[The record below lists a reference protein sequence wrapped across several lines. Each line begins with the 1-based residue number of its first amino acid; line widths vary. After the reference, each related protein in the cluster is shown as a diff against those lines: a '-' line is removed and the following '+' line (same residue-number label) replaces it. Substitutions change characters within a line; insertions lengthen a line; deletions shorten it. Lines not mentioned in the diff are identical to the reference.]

1 MKHFYSATNAQKIG
15 LSTIVDV
22 FDRADLF
29 ELLDN
34 EAVLKLSQLG
44 GNAGF
49 RNSAAIRRSTGITT
63 RRLLRDGVR
72 PVDVAVAVCRRLETV
87 SGCPIDEFD
96 AILLCH
102 SNTDSQAC
110 VRLAGALSQEL
121 GLSSEAITAFN
132 HGCSGFIKLM
142 PEGAMVLDSLHRD
155 AKVALV
161 SVETP
166 EFWHD
171 GADRLFC
178 GIVSAGAT
186 AAVLETGRGLPV
198 GASRSDDFQIP
209 PERRIN
215 SNPLFRMETAD
226 VFDFRG
232 QPSCRTVMR
241 MNAEPVFI
249 NGIELMLDNLR
260 AAMLSIDRQAG
271 QRVIVAP
278 HQPSGK
284 LLRALIAAAAM
295 EFPDIEFLNNLESYG
310 NTISSSVPT
319 LISRM
324 EEVLVLNKLEP
335 LRDNDHIILL
345 AAGIC
350 MTDIADQMSAGHTCL
365 QWQRNTLNIPHRQ
378 ETPEN
383 ANVSIG

>member
-1 MKHFYSATNAQKIG
+1 MKHFHSATNAQKIG

-49 RNSAAIRRSTGITT
+49 RDAAAIRRSTGITT
-63 RRLLRDGVR
+63 RRRLREGVQ
-72 PVDVAVAVCRRLETV
+72 PIDVAVAICRRLEAV
-87 SGCPIDEFD
+87 SGCPMGEFD
-96 AILLCH
+96 AVLLCH
-102 SNTDSQAC
+102 SNTDSHAC
-110 VRLAGALSQEL
+110 VRLAHALSQEL
-121 GLSSEAITAFN
+121 GLSSEAIAAFN
-132 HGCSGFIKLM
+132 HGCSGFIKLV
-142 PEGAMVLDSLHRD
+142 PEGTMLLDSLDR
-155 AKVALV
+155 KGRVALI

-209 PERRIN
+209 PDRRLN
-215 SNPLFRMETAD
+215 ADPLFQMETAD

-232 QPSCRTVMR
+232 EPCHRTVMR

-260 AAMLSIDRQAG
+260 AAMLSIDRQPG

-284 LLRALIAAAAM
+284 LLRALIAAAVM
-295 EFPDIEFLNNLESYG
+295 EFPDVEFLNNLESYG

-319 LISRM
+319 LMSRFD
-324 EEVLVLNKLEP
+324 EVLALNKLEP
-335 LRDNDHIILL
+335 LRDDDHIILL

-350 MTDIADQMSAGHTCL
+350 MTNIADRMAAGHTCL
-365 QWQRNTLNIPHRQ
+365 QWRANTLNDLNRH
-378 ETPEN
+378 ETPAD
-383 ANVSIG
+383 ANVSVG

>member
-1 MKHFYSATNAQKIG
+1 MKHFHSATNAEKIG

-29 ELLDN
+29 EVLDN
-34 EAVLKLSQLG
+34 DAVLTLSRLG
-44 GNAGF
+44 GKTGF
-49 RNSAAIRRSTGITT
+49 RDSAAIRRSTGITT
-63 RRLLRDGVR
+63 RRRLRDGIR
-72 PVDVAVAVCRRLETV
+72 PLDLAVEVCRRLETV
-87 SGCPIDEFD
+87 SGCRMGEFD

-102 SNTDSQAC
+102 SNTDSNAC
-110 VRLAGALSQEL
+110 YRLADALSQEL
-121 GLSSEAITAFN
+121 GLSSGAIAAFN
-132 HGCSGFIKLM
+132 HGCSGFIKLV
-142 PEGAMVLDSLHRD
+142 PEGAMLLDSYERN
-155 AKVALV
+155 ARVALV

-166 EFWHD
+166 EYWHD

-198 GASRSDDFQIP
+198 GASRSDDFEIP
-209 PERRIN
+209 PERRLN
-215 SNPLFRMETAD
+215 ADPLFRMETTD

-232 QPSCRTVMR
+232 EPCHRTVMR

-260 AAMLSIDRQAG
+260 AAMLSIDRQPG
-271 QRVIVAP
+271 QRVVVAP

-284 LLRALIAAAAM
+284 LLRALIAAAVM
-295 EFPDIEFLNNLESYG
+295 EFPDVEFLNNLESYG

-319 LISRM
+319 LMSRID
-324 EEVLVLNKLEP
+324 EVLALNKIEP

-350 MTDIADQMSAGHTCL
+350 MTDIADRMAAGHTCL
-365 QWQRNTLNIPHRQ
+365 QWRGNTLNVLHRQ
-378 ETPEN
+378 QTPED
-383 ANVSIG
+383 ANVSVS

>member
-1 MKHFYSATNAQKIG
+1 VKQLHSATNAGKIG

-22 FDRADLF
+22 FDCADLF
-29 ELLDN
+29 EVLDN
-34 EAVLKLSQLG
+34 EAVLKLSRLG
-44 GNAGF
+44 GKAGF
-49 RNSAAIRRSTGITT
+49 RDSASIRRSTGITT
-63 RRLLRDGVR
+63 RRRLRDGVR
-72 PVDVAVAVCRRLETV
+72 PLDLAVEVCRRLETV
-87 SGCPIDEFD
+87 SGCPIGEFD

-102 SNTDSQAC
+102 SNTDAQAC
-110 VRLAGALSQEL
+110 VRLAEDLSQEL
-121 GLSSEAITAFN
+121 SLSGGAIVPFN
-132 HGCSGFIKLM
+132 HGCSGFIKLV
-142 PEGAMVLDSLHRD
+142 PEGAMLLDSLD
-155 AKVALV
+155 GQGKVALI

-166 EFWHD
+166 EYWHD

-198 GASRSDDFQIP
+198 GASRSDDFRIP
-209 PERRIN
+209 AERRLN
-215 SNPLFRMETAD
+215 ADPLFRMETAD
-226 VFDFRG
+226 VYDFRG
-232 QPSCRTVMR
+232 EPCCRTVMR

-260 AAMLSIDRQAG
+260 AAMLSIDRQPG

-319 LISRM
+319 LMSRID
-324 EEVLVLNKLEP
+324 EVLVLNKLEP
-335 LRDNDHIILL
+335 MRKDDHIILL

-350 MTDIADQMSAGHTCL
+350 MTDIADHMAAGHTCL
-365 QWQRNTLNIPHRQ
+365 QWRENTLNVLHHQ
-378 ETPEN
+378 TPAD
-383 ANVSIG
+383 ANVSVG

>member
-1 MKHFYSATNAQKIG
+1 MKHFHSATNAQTIG
-15 LSTIVDV
+15 LSTMVDV

-49 RNSAAIRRSTGITT
+49 RDSAAIRRSTGITT
-63 RRLLRDGVR
+63 RRLLRDGVG
-72 PVDVAVAVCRRLETV
+72 PLDIAVAVCRRLETV
-87 SGCPIDEFD
+87 SGCSMDEFD

-110 VRLAGALSQEL
+110 VRLADALSQEL
-121 GLSSEAITAFN
+121 GLSGEAIAAFN
-132 HGCSGFIKLM
+132 HGCSGFIKLL
-142 PEGAMVLDSLHRD
+142 PEGAMVLDGFGRE
-155 AKVALV
+155 AKVALL

-186 AAVLETGRGLPV
+186 AAVLESGRGLPM

-209 PERRIN
+209 PDRRLN
-215 SNPLFRMETAD
+215 PNPLFRMETGD

-232 QPSCRTVMR
+232 QPSHRTVMR

-260 AAMLSIDRQAG
+260 TAMLSIDRQPG

-284 LLRALIAAAAM
+284 LLRALIAAATM
-295 EFPDIEFLNNLESYG
+295 EFPDVEFLNNLESYG

-319 LISRM
+319 LMSRM
-324 EEVLVLNKLEP
+324 DEVLALNKLEP
-335 LRDNDHIILL
+335 LRENDHIILL

-350 MTDIADQMSAGHTCL
+350 MTDIADRMSAGHTCL
-365 QWQRNTLNIPHRQ
+365 QWRQNELNTPRRK

-383 ANVSIG
+383 ANVSVG

>member
-1 MKHFYSATNAQKIG
+1 
-15 LSTIVDV
+15 
-22 FDRADLF
+22 
-29 ELLDN
+29 
-34 EAVLKLSQLG
+34 
-44 GNAGF
+44 
-49 RNSAAIRRSTGITT
+49 
-63 RRLLRDGVR
+63 
-72 PVDVAVAVCRRLETV
+72 
-87 SGCPIDEFD
+87 
-96 AILLCH
+96 
-102 SNTDSQAC
+102 
-110 VRLAGALSQEL
+110 
-121 GLSSEAITAFN
+121 
-132 HGCSGFIKLM
+132 
-142 PEGAMVLDSLHRD
+142 
-155 AKVALV
+155 
-161 SVETP
+161 
-166 EFWHD
+166 
-171 GADRLFC
+171 
-178 GIVSAGAT
+178 
-186 AAVLETGRGLPV
+186 
-198 GASRSDDFQIP
+198 
-209 PERRIN
+209 
-215 SNPLFRMETAD
+215 
-226 VFDFRG
+226 
-232 QPSCRTVMR
+232 